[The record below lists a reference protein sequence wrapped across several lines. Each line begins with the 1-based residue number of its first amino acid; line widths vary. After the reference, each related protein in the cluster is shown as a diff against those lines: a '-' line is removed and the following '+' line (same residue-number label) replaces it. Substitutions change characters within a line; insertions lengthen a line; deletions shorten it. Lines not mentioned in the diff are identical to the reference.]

1 MTESRLMLEAQFGT
15 RMQALGAAMERGDEA
30 AFHTMLDDMLH
41 SRKPALFG
49 ELRELTTNLQ
59 VALDRFRVDSRL
71 ADIAENDMPDARAR
85 LEHVLKM
92 TDEAAHKTMDLV
104 EQSGPPAER
113 TCAAA
118 AGLAG
123 LWATFRARKISTQDF
138 RLLLEKMDAFLPAV
152 QMDADIVR
160 RNLSEVL
167 VTQGYQD
174 LTGQII
180 RGVMQLVQ
188 ELETALVDLT
198 RISAQGV
205 DGIAPARVAEIKPHS
220 SQGFGPAVPGVT
232 KGAHAAGQ
240 DDVDA
245 LLSGLGM

>member
-1 MTESRLMLEAQFGT
+1 
-15 RMQALGAAMERGDEA
+15 
-30 AFHTMLDDMLH
+30 MLDDLLH

-59 VALDRFRVDSRL
+59 KSLDRFRVDSRL
-71 ADIAENDMPDARAR
+71 ADIAEKDMPDARAR
-85 LEHVLKM
+85 LQHVLKM

-104 EQSGPPAER
+104 EKSGPPAAR
-113 TCAAA
+113 TSKAAA
-118 AGLAG
+118 ILAG
-123 LWATFRARKISTQDF
+123 MWANFRARKITTQDF
-138 RLLLEKMDAFLPAV
+138 RALLEQMDAFLPAV
-152 QMDADIVR
+152 QTDAEIVR

-167 VTQGYQD
+167 MAQGYQD

-198 RISAQGV
+198 RLSAQAGDNV
-205 DGIAPARVAEIKPHS
+205 SSLEPRPSA
-220 SQGFGPAVPGVT
+220 SQGFGPVVPGVT
-232 KGAHAAGQ
+232 KGVVASGQ
-240 DDVDA
+240 NDVDD